1 LADSITD
8 LLALHSRSGTA
19 ANGGAA
25 KPQAQA
31 PATEAFAVL
40 RLARRVWAVAA
51 IHAEVQRLQEAHQE
65 LAARLLPGDRL
76 VYLGNGIGHG
86 AATIATLDELLAF
99 RRDFLCL
106 PGVEPEDIVY
116 LRGAQEEM
124 WRKLLQIQF
133 APGPREVF
141 DWMLRHGLEP
151 VLRGYGIDPAQAQAV
166 LRDGAASIS
175 RWTNSLRAAIR
186 QHPGHDELFA
196 SFRRAAYTEGGE
208 LLFVHAGIDPGAPLA
223 AQSDHLWWG
232 SPSFRGLA
240 QPYAGFRRVISGCN
254 PRGEGAHL
262 DAFTCC
268 LDGGAGFGGSL
279 NVACFS
285 PDGAIVE
292 NFAI

>member
-1 LADSITD
+1 LSAPHPSSSPSI
-8 LLALHSRSGTA
+8 
-19 ANGGAA
+19 GAA
-25 KPQAQA
+25 ASNAA
-31 PATEAFAVL
+31 PRPALPTDSEVFSVL
-40 RLARRVWAVAA
+40 RHARRIWAVAA
-51 IHAEVQRLQEAHQE
+51 IHAEVGRLREAHSE

-76 VYLGNGIGHG
+76 VYLGNLIGHG
-86 AATIATLDELLAF
+86 QATIATLDELLAF

-133 APGPREVF
+133 ASGPGEVL

-151 VLRGYGIDPAQAQAV
+151 MLRAYDVEPRQAQAV
-166 LRDGAASIS
+166 LREGALSIS
-175 RWTNSLRAAIR
+175 RWTNGLRATIR
-186 QHPGHDELFA
+186 RHPGHDELFG
-196 SFRRAAYTEGGE
+196 SLRRAAFTAGGE
-208 LLFVHAGIDPGAPLA
+208 LLFVHAGIDPNIPLA
-223 AQSDHLWWG
+223 SQSDHLWWG
-232 SPSFRGLA
+232 SPSFRNLS

-268 LDGGAGFGGSL
+268 LDGGAGFGGPL

-285 PDGAIVE
+285 LDGAIVE
-292 NFAI
+292 SFAI

>member
-1 LADSITD
+1 M
-8 LLALHSRSGTA
+8 LALHPASKPAS
-19 ANGGAA
+19 GAA
-25 KPQAQA
+25 
-31 PATEAFAVL
+31 PAHRQPASASQPGPASEAFAVL
-40 RLARRVWAVAA
+40 RHARRIWAVAA
-51 IHAEVQRLQEAHQE
+51 IHAEIDRLREAHQE

-76 VYLGNGIGHG
+76 VYLGNMVGHG

-151 VLRGYGIDPAQAQAV
+151 TLRGYGIDPGQAQTV

-175 RWTNSLRAAIR
+175 RWTNALRAAIR
-186 QHPGHDELFA
+186 QHPGHDDLF
-196 SFRRAAYTEGGE
+196 SGFRRAAYSEGGE
-208 LLFVHAGIDPGAPLA
+208 LLFVHAGIDPGVPLT

-232 SPSFRGLA
+232 SPAFRGLA

-279 NVACFS
+279 NIACFS
-285 PDGAIVE
+285 LDGAIVE